1 MLIIEATYTLS
12 DLSLPGDTRAGR
24 GAGWLDGAYPALA
37 GPSSAPWW
45 QEVHK
50 DSLDIGS
57 GQDCILGQL
66 FGDFHRALD
75 LIQGPLVISPGLDMA
90 ARSVRQ
96 QQRVTW
102 AIAHGFMSCPRYPWL
117 DLINQRLTGQPEQPF
132 DIMAREVVAA

>member
-1 MLIIEATYTLS
+1 MLIIEATTILE
-12 DLSLPGDTRAGR
+12 DLGLPCDIRADR

-75 LIQGPLVISPGLDMA
+75 LIQGPLVGLGMA
-90 ARSVRQ
+90 ARSVRM

-102 AIAHGFMSCPRYPWL
+102 AIAHGFMSCNRDPWL
-117 DLINQRLTGQPEQPF
+117 DLINQRLIGQPEHSF
-132 DIMAREVVAA
+132 GTMVREAVAA